1 MQLLC
6 LQDHM
11 CYFSKYTAFF
21 RTPITA
27 AVSYLDWCKNLGD
40 ISYCRMRLA
49 A

>member
-1 MQLLC
+1 MQLVC

-11 CYFSKYTAFF
+11 CCFSKYAAFC

-27 AVSYLDWCKNLGD
+27 AVSYRDWCKNLGD
-40 ISYCRMRLA
+40 MSYCRLA